1 MLTLIQKS
9 LAFIVAPTVEAERY
23 AKQLSEGLS
32 LNDPYHADVLVVFG
46 GDGFMLHSLHQFQVL
61 GKPVYGINCGTVG
74 FLMNEANISSRA
86 ELLERLESAK
96 TTLLHPLKMNV
107 EACDGKTSIH
117 HAINEVSLLRQ
128 TSQAARIR
136 IYINDIIRLESL
148 VGDGVILATPAG
160 STAYNLSARGPIL
173 PLDAQ
178 LLALTPLSVFRPR
191 NWHGA
196 LLPNTAK
203 VRFEIL
209 DADFRGVSATADD
222 RTVSSVKIVDV
233 FQDINVSYNLLFD
246 PGHNL
251 EERILREQ
259 FEY

>member
-1 MLTLIQKS
+1 MIQKN

-23 AKQLSEGLS
+23 AKQLSDDLS
-32 LNDPYHADVLVVFG
+32 LSDPYHADVLVVFG
-46 GDGFMLHSLHQFQVL
+46 GDGFMLHSLHQFQAL

-74 FLMNEANISSRA
+74 FLMNEANIKSRA

-96 TTLLHPLKMNV
+96 TTLLHPLKMSV
-107 EACDGKTSIH
+107 ETSDGKTIIH

-136 IYINDIIRLESL
+136 IYINDIVRLESL
-148 VGDGVILATPAG
+148 IGDGVILATPAG

-178 LLALTPLSVFRPR
+178 LLALTPLSTFRPR
-191 NWHGA
+191 HWHGA

-209 DADFRGVSATADD
+209 DADFRSVTATADD
-222 RTVSSVKIVDV
+222 RTVSSVKIVDI
-233 FQDINVSYNLLFD
+233 FQDTNVSYSLLFD

>member
-1 MLTLIQKS
+1 LLEKH
-9 LAFIVAPTVEAERY
+9 LAFIVAPTIEAERY

-32 LNDPYHADVLVVFG
+32 LNDPYHADILVVFG
-46 GDGFMLHSLHQFQVL
+46 GDGFMLRSLHQYQPL

-74 FLMNEANISSRA
+74 FLMNESNISSKG

-96 TTLLHPLKMNV
+96 TTLLHPLKMSV
-107 EACDGKTSIH
+107 KTCDGKASVH

-128 TSQAARIR
+128 TSQAAKIR
-136 IYINDIIRLESL
+136 IYINDIVRLDSL
-148 VGDGVILATPAG
+148 IGDGIILSTPAG
-160 STAYNLSARGPIL
+160 STAYNLSAHGPIL
-173 PLDAQ
+173 PLDTQ
-178 LLALTPLSVFRPR
+178 LLALTPLSAFRPR
-191 NWHGA
+191 HWRGA

-203 VRFEIL
+203 VRFEVL
-209 DADFRGVSATADD
+209 DANFRSVSATADD
-222 RTVSSVKIVDV
+222 RTVSYIQTVDV
-233 FQDINVSYNLLFD
+233 FQDASVSYNLLFD

>member
-1 MLTLIQKS
+1 M
-9 LAFIVAPTVEAERY
+9 TV
-23 AKQLSEGLS
+23 
-32 LNDPYHADVLVVFG
+32 
-46 GDGFMLHSLHQFQVL
+46 
-61 GKPVYGINCGTVG
+61 
-74 FLMNEANISSRA
+74 
-86 ELLERLESAK
+86 K
-96 TTLLHPLKMNV
+96 TS
-107 EACDGKTSIH
+107 DGKTSIH

-148 VGDGVILATPAG
+148 IGDGVILATPAG
-160 STAYNLSARGPIL
+160 STSYNLSARGPIL

-178 LLALTPLSVFRPR
+178 LLALTPLSPFRPR
-191 NWHGA
+191 HWHGA

-209 DADFRGVSATADD
+209 DADFRSVSATADD
-222 RTVSSVKIVDV
+222 RTVSSVQIVDV
-233 FQDINVSYNLLFD
+233 FQDTNVGYSLLFD